1 MAAAWLPGRSMENHP
16 WQLRARAAGLT
27 QRKLA
32 RLLGHTEATVS
43 SQLRGHWQSGV
54 PQHVMAA
61 IIVWEMLTPEQQEAW
76 LGDVTKEAAKRQSI
90 SETSE
95 VEKFSPAQFRALQK
109 QVRDLTK
116 RLIKA
121 EGKK

>member
-1 MAAAWLPGRSMENHP
+1 MPTAWLPGRSMENYP

-27 QRKLA
+27 QRRLA
-32 RLLGHTEATVS
+32 KLLGHTEATVS

-61 IIVWEMLTPEQQEAW
+61 IIVWEMLTPEQREAW
-76 LGDVTKEAAKRQSI
+76 LRDVTKEVAEKQPS
-90 SETSE
+90 SESDE
-95 VEKFSPAQFRALQK
+95 AEKFSPAEFRALQK

-116 RLIKA
+116 RLAKA
-121 EGKK
+121 ERRR